1 MGLSILRCIKFEQT
15 DFEKNIHADDDKN
28 HQNLV

>member
-15 DFEKNIHADDDKN
+15 DFEKNIHADDKN